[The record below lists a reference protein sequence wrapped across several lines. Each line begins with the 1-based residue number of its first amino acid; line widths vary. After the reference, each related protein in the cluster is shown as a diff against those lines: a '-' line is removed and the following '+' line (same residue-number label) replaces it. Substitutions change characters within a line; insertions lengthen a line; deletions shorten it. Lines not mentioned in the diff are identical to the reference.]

1 MKMAEKILI
10 YDIECQSFNKPNP
23 KKDVLRLFGCYSY
36 ITNKYYFITNKEEVE
51 KIISAHDYFVGYN
64 NLQYDN
70 MVLHRFLNPDLFD
83 INSYGDVRIKYKTN
97 IDLFQIIKSRASII
111 KLKQGMLND
120 LLMWHNLDYVTK
132 TLGLADD
139 KNGKIL
145 DFDYKVFSKKSWTK
159 EEQKI
164 ILDYSKRDI
173 ELTKKL
179 YEWLEDYFSGFKDF
193 LNESDVKNKT
203 YLTCPVSAFAYKAIC
218 KALGIKDEYADSLEH
233 THYRGGY
240 VSYPSDE
247 YVSGDIYCLD
257 FNSLYPSIMHQC
269 NIYSPVSDGKGW
281 HGDGFFNVVG
291 YYNDKEQGKIEK
303 LIKKWYEMRLEYKKQ
318 HDNRE
323 YSIKIIL
330 NTMYGLLG
338 NEKFKHLHNST
349 SAADITSLARQ
360 WILLAR
366 KMFREAGYKIIY
378 TDTDSVYLLD
388 IFKDKDKM
396 LKVKDEIIS
405 TIKSHVPFPYENFD
419 MGVDDEISDIWF
431 FKARGVNIK
440 DDEIMDEDDYIN
452 KNKGLMKKNYLYI
465 TKDGEVKYKN
475 LMIKKKSS
483 SLLARKIFNEYLI
496 PKIKKEKK
504 VKFSKTYFINLILK
518 LLEEDLDL
526 ATKRYSVGNFKSYKN
541 ESQLQAQIS
550 KKYGAGVHFLIK
562 NSRYGVGKGDKYC
575 TIEEFKEN
583 NLRLSDIILDT
594 YLDELAYFISDKEEI
609 NLMNWE

>member
-1 MKMAEKILI
+1 MAEKTLI
-10 YDIECQSFNKPNP
+10 YDIECKSFNVPNP
-23 KKDVLRLFGCYSY
+23 HKDILRLFGCYSY
-36 ITNKYYFITNKEEVE
+36 ITNKYYFLTKKDEIE

-70 MVLHRFLNPDLFD
+70 VVLCRFLNPGLFSAD
-83 INSYGDVRIKYKTN
+83 NYGNVKIKYKTN
-97 IDLFQIIKSRASII
+97 IDLLQIIKDRAVII
-111 KLKQGMLND
+111 KLKQGMLKD
-120 LLMWHNLDYVTK
+120 LLMRYSLDYVTK
-132 TLGLADD
+132 ILGLADD
-139 KNGKIL
+139 ENGKIL
-145 DFDYKVFSKKSWTK
+145 DFDYSIFSKLSWTE

-164 ILDYSKRDI
+164 ILEYSQRDI

-179 YEWLEDYFSGFKDF
+179 YEWLEDYFSGFKFF
-193 LNESDVKNKT
+193 LDEKDIKNKN
-203 YLTCPVSAFAYKAIC
+203 YLTCKVAAFAYKAIC
-218 KALGIKDEYADSLEH
+218 KALGIKEEYIDIE
-233 THYRGGY
+233 THASYKGGY

-269 NIYSPVSDGKGW
+269 NIYSPVSDNNGW
-281 HGDGFFNVVG
+281 HGDGFFKVVG

-303 LIKKWYEMRLEYKKQ
+303 LIKRWYEMRLEYKKQ

-323 YSIKIIL
+323 YTIKIIL

-388 IFKDKDKM
+388 NFKDKDM
-396 LKVKDEIIS
+396 LLKVKNEIIS
-405 TIKSHVPFPYENFD
+405 TIKSHVPFPYKNFD
-419 MGVDDEISDIWF
+419 MGIDDEISDIWF
-431 FKARGVNIK
+431 FKARGLSVK

-496 PKIKKEKK
+496 SKIKREKK

-518 LLEEDLDL
+518 LLEEDLSL
-526 ATKRYSVGNFKSYKN
+526 ATKRYSVNDFKSYKN
-541 ESQLQAQIS
+541 ETQLQAQIA
-550 KKYGAGVHFLIK
+550 KRYGAGVHFLIK
-562 NSRYGVGKGDKYC
+562 NSRYGVGKKDKYC

-583 NLRLSDIILDT
+583 NLRLSDIVLDT
-594 YLDELAYFISDKEEI
+594 YIDELAYFISDKEEI
-609 NLMNWE
+609 NLMNWR